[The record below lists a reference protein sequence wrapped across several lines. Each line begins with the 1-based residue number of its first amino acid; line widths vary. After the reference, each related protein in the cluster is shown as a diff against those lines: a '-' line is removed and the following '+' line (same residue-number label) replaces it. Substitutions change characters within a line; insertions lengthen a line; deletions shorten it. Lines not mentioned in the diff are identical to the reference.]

1 MVIKILGTGCDKC
14 DKAYDNAQKAID
26 ELGQEVRLDKVED
39 LVTMMKYGILTTPGI
54 VVDEKVLTTGRIPK
68 VEDFKEII
76 MGKQ

>member
-14 DKAYDNAQKAID
+14 DKAYDNAKKAIAD
-26 ELGQEVRLDKVED
+26 LGEDVVVEKVED

-54 VVDEKVLTTGRIPK
+54 IVDEKVLMTGRIPK

>member
-14 DKAYDNAQKAID
+14 DKAYDNAKKAID

-54 VVDEKVLTTGRIPK
+54 VVDEKVLMTGRIPT
-68 VEDFKEII
+68 VEDFKRII
-76 MGKQ
+76 LEK